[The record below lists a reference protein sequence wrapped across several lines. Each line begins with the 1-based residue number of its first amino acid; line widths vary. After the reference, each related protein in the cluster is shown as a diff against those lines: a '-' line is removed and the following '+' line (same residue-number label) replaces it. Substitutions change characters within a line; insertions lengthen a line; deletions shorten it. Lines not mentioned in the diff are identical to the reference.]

1 MSQHDHDHDHGVTA
15 EPGLV
20 PTQGTAPGHGYWR
33 SLEELA
39 AGGVPAKP
47 DEFPATAADSQ
58 SGDLLSRR
66 NFFNLMGAS
75 LALAGV
81 AGPGCKRYEKDEI
94 VPLARRPEDQIP
106 GVTQEYAG
114 VLEISGAAHPVVVT
128 SFEGRPIKVDGNP
141 EHPFTGGAVRGAT
154 TRHGGSSAFV
164 QASVLSVYDPDRS
177 TSVLQAGKASTFV
190 AFRKWLTEYRAQLQ
204 SGAAKVRILSEAT
217 SSPTIEALRR
227 KLVEQLPGAV
237 WVEYEALSWD
247 NERAGTRMAFG
258 QPVRPIAKLDQA
270 HTIVALDCD
279 LFIEHPAAIP
289 YSRDFAKGRRGDK
302 PSNRLWAIESTFSS
316 TGAMA
321 DHRLP
326 LRSELILPVCQAL
339 DAALAGGVAPTSEAL
354 AEGKVA
360 RFLQVLAEELREQNG
375 KAVLVAGRRQPAQVH
390 ALVAKI
396 NGAIGAVGNTLTY
409 VNDPEPERQLSH
421 LDAISK
427 LTREMTDKQVETLII
442 LGGNPVYD
450 APADLGFAAA
460 LAGVASTVH
469 LSEHANET
477 SMACAWHVPRAH
489 NLETWTDARTWD
501 GTYTLGQPVILPLY
515 GGVSPAEL
523 LSLVLGDEKT
533 GDVLAADTF
542 KALGKGTWRKAV
554 HDGFVADTGYNTV
567 GVALQALA
575 PVTLA
580 ESQRAGTAAKNGAL
594 EVTFVHS
601 TSTWDGRFANNPWL
615 QETPDFLTKVTWDN
629 YAMVSPAT
637 AEALGLSNDT
647 LINVKVGDRNVE
659 VACYTMPGQARG
671 SIALVLGGGRT
682 RAGKVGGNGKAKVGF
697 DTNRVRTVAGFDMA
711 SGCSATRTGKG
722 YALASTQE
730 HWDLRQGIDTTIG
743 ERGIAKR
750 LPSLVVETT
759 PAKAAD
765 PTWTAK
771 NETEYYHDGNRGLSL
786 FEEHPFAQDE
796 RYAKTD
802 KPEPKSNH
810 AWAMAIDLST
820 CTGCNACAVAC
831 QAENNVPVVGK
842 DQVQRNREMSWI
854 RIDRYF
860 KGPVDDPE
868 IAHQPIACHHCEN
881 APCEQVCPVGAT
893 THSNEGLNDM
903 AYNRCVGTRYCLNN
917 CPYRVRRFNFLD
929 YHKELAAA
937 RNKVREL
944 VFNPEVTVRHRG
956 VMEKCT
962 YCVQRIQNGKIRAK
976 VDGRTLADGDI
987 VTACQAACPTESIVF
1002 GDLADKESRVSK
1014 LHGDRRAYGLLDAEL
1029 YTKPRTLFLARVRNP
1044 NPKLAPATAAA
1055 AGHQG
1060 GH

>member
-1 MSQHDHDHDHGVTA
+1 VADRA
-15 EPGLV
+15 
-20 PTQGTAPGHGYWR
+20 TAP
-33 SLEELA
+33 SC
-39 AGGVPAKP
+39 
-47 DEFPATAADSQ
+47 
-58 SGDLLSRR
+58 SR
-66 NFFNLMGAS
+66 
-75 LALAGV
+75 
-81 AGPGCKRYEKDEI
+81 
-94 VPLARRPEDQIP
+94 ARPRC
-106 GVTQEYAG
+106 
-114 VLEISGAAHPVVVT
+114 
-128 SFEGRPIKVDGNP
+128 
-141 EHPFTGGAVRGAT
+141 
-154 TRHGGSSAFV
+154 
-164 QASVLSVYDPDRS
+164 
-177 TSVLQAGKASTFV
+177 
-190 AFRKWLTEYRAQLQ
+190 
-204 SGAAKVRILSEAT
+204 RILSEAT

-279 LFIEHPAAIP
+279 LFIEHPRRHPVQPGLRQGPSRRQAEQPPVGHREHVLVDRGHGRPPAAAAVRAHP
-289 YSRDFAKGRRGDK
+289 PGVPG
-302 PSNRLWAIESTFSS
+302 
-316 TGAMA
+316 
-321 DHRLP
+321 
-326 LRSELILPVCQAL
+326 L

-682 RAGKVGGNGKAKVGF
+682 RPARSAA
-697 DTNRVRTVAGFDMA
+697 TVARPRSGSTPTASAPSPRSASAPA
-711 SGCSATRTGKG
+711 SGCSSTG
-722 YALASTQE
+722 
-730 HWDLRQGIDTTIG
+730 RQG
-743 ERGIAKR
+743 
-750 LPSLVVETT
+750 LP
-759 PAKAAD
+759 A
-765 PTWTAK
+765 
-771 NETEYYHDGNRGLSL
+771 RQ
-786 FEEHPFAQDE
+786 HPGA
-796 RYAKTD
+796 
-802 KPEPKSNH
+802 
-810 AWAMAIDLST
+810 L
-820 CTGCNACAVAC
+820 
-831 QAENNVPVVGK
+831 
-842 DQVQRNREMSWI
+842 
-854 RIDRYF
+854 
-860 KGPVDDPE
+860 GP
-868 IAHQPIACHHCEN
+868 
-881 APCEQVCPVGAT
+881 
-893 THSNEGLNDM
+893 
-903 AYNRCVGTRYCLNN
+903 
-917 CPYRVRRFNFLD
+917 
-929 YHKELAAA
+929 
-937 RNKVREL
+937 
-944 VFNPEVTVRHRG
+944 
-956 VMEKCT
+956 
-962 YCVQRIQNGKIRAK
+962 
-976 VDGRTLADGDI
+976 
-987 VTACQAACPTESIVF
+987 
-1002 GDLADKESRVSK
+1002 
-1014 LHGDRRAYGLLDAEL
+1014 
-1029 YTKPRTLFLARVRNP
+1029 
-1044 NPKLAPATAAA
+1044 A
-1055 AGHQG
+1055 AGHRHHDRGARHRQAAAQPGGRDHPGQG
-1060 GH
+1060 GRPDLDRQERDRVLPRRQPRPVAVRGAPVRPGRALRQDRQAGAEVEPRVGDGHRPVDLHRLQRLHRSPARPRTTPDRRQGAGPAQPRDALDPHRPLLQGAGR